1 MDELNSNR
9 SKAPGK
15 TFLLWLIA
23 VILTVSSAVYQRL
36 TGPTYPIKD
45 SIEIDG
51 TEIDYRLLTSHYTSS
66 DAVMKIVL
74 HGTDVKGE
82 IRWRRYKSN
91 DPWFTDELSQKGDTV
106 IIVIPKQP
114 SAGKVMYKISL
125 IDDSG
130 KRYEMT
136 KEPVIIRFKDPVPIY
151 VLIPHII
158 AMFGSML
165 LSTRTGLEAIF
176 RNRNT
181 YRLTLWTIGFMFI
194 GGLILGPIVQKFAF
208 GAFWTGWPL
217 GTDLTDT
224 KTAVALLFWLIAMW
238 RLRKQSGGRAWT
250 IIAALVTLIIF
261 LIPHSVLGSE
271 IDYTEIE

>member
-1 MDELNSNR
+1 MDNLNSNR

-15 TFLLWLIA
+15 TFLLWFIA
-23 VILTVSSAVYQRL
+23 VILTLSSAVYQRL
-36 TGPTYPIKD
+36 TGPTYPVRGSVEVND
-45 SIEIDG
+45 
-51 TEIDYRLLTSHYTSS
+51 TEISYKLLRSHYTTA

-74 HGTDVKGE
+74 QGADMEGE
-82 IRWRRYKSN
+82 ITWRRYKSN
-91 DPWFTDELSQKGDTV
+91 DPWFTDELSQKGDTL

-130 KRYEMT
+130 RRYELAE
-136 KEPVIIRFKDPVPIY
+136 EPVIIRFKDPVPIY

-181 YRLTLWTIGFMFI
+181 YRLTLWTIGFLFV

-238 RLRKQSGGRAWT
+238 RLRRQSGGRVFT
-250 IIAALVTLIIF
+250 IIAALVTLITF